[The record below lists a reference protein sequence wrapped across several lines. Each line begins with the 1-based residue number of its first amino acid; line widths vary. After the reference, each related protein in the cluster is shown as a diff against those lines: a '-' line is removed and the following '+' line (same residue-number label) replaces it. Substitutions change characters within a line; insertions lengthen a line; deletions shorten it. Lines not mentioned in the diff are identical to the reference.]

1 MIRNVLLTFGRAP
14 LAFYIAHFYLIHALS
29 ILLGL
34 SEGFRAE
41 QFFTLYRFFPK
52 GYGVSLAGIYLFW
65 MSVVVL
71 LYPLCRYVASVKAR
85 RKDWW
90 LSFL

>member
-1 MIRNVLLTFGRAP
+1 MIRDVLLTYGRAP

-34 SEGFRAE
+34 SEGFHAG
-41 QFFTLYRFFPK
+41 QFLTVYRFFPK
-52 GYGVSLAGIYLFW
+52 GYGVSLAGIYLVW
-65 MSVVVL
+65 MLVVAL